1 MNQKNLLSI
10 PDEIIISKIYLIRGI
25 KVMLDRDLAVLY
37 TVETKRLKEAVRR
50 NIIRFPEDFM
60 FELTNEEFNEW
71 RTKFSKSQSDK
82 KGLRHSPFAFTEHGV
97 LMLASVLNS
106 ERAIQ
111 VNIQIVRIFARMRQL
126 IVDHKEF
133 VEKFRQIEIK
143 LSEHDNQIL
152 VISEYLRQ
160 LEQTRQQQEEQAI
173 RKRIGFRPDDKI

>member
-1 MNQKNLLSI
+1 MNQKNLLTI
-10 PDEIIISKIYLIRGI
+10 PDEIIVSKIYMIRGI

-50 NIIRFPEDFM
+50 NIARFPEDFM

-71 RTKFSKSQSDK
+71 RTNFSKSQSDK
-82 KGLRHSPFAFTEHGV
+82 KGLRHPPFAFTEHGV

-126 IVDHKEF
+126 IVDHQEF

-152 VISEYLRQ
+152 GISEYLRQ
-160 LEQTRQQQEEQAI
+160 LEQSRQQQDDQAN
-173 RKRIGFRPDDKI
+173 RKPIGFRQDGG

>member
-1 MNQKNLLSI
+1 MNQKKLLSI
-10 PDEIIISKIYLIRGI
+10 PDEIIVSKIYIIRGI
-25 KVMLDRDLAVLY
+25 KVILDRDLAELY

-50 NIIRFPEDFM
+50 NIMRFPQDFM

-71 RTKFSKSQSDK
+71 RTNFSTTQSDK

-133 VEKFRQIEIK
+133 IEKFRQIEIK

-152 VISEYLRQ
+152 VISEYLHQ
-160 LEQTRQQQEEQAI
+160 LEQSRQQQDKQSN
-173 RKRIGFRPDDKI
+173 RKKIGFRQDD